1 MDFKQNC
8 SLRSFQDGVHVESVG
23 EGKVQLP
30 WQNADAPQVPSHD
43 DMDTD
48 DIPNIQMVVLDG
60 IVMGPQVNDL

>member
-1 MDFKQNC
+1 MLMLQMKIF
-8 SLRSFQDGVHVESVG
+8 
-23 EGKVQLP
+23 LP
-30 WQNADAPQVPSHD
+30 WQNVDAPQVPSHD